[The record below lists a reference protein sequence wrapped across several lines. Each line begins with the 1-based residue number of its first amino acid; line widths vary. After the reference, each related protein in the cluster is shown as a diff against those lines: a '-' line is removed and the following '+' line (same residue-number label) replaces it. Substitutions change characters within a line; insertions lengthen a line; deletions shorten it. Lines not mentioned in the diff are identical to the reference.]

1 MKKRG
6 LRFTLIA
13 VVLLM
18 LAGAVVLLVR
28 SRHVTPEQPVSH
40 PDAPTKPASPTE
52 DMDVVLWLP
61 VLPAPSVYTGKM
73 GGDDYAVFIETSDEH
88 ELKGHYLN
96 LDYDQSD
103 TIAFRLE
110 ALAHHIRYQD
120 EKTDKTVRFRT
131 LNVNADSIMGCMK
144 TGLFSKM
151 SFQFKPYRKPSYC
164 DHENGRYQSRLF
176 DVDEIPDIPFAE
188 VQGYWSELNVSDKAL
203 GDQLKMLR
211 NTLEMRN
218 LSLKMDIYEPRGD
231 TLEWR
236 PLVMLIHGGAFY
248 IGTRKA
254 PAMQAWCRHLASL
267 GYVAASID
275 YRIGFLPTYSGI
287 ERAGYRAIQDAH
299 AAMRYLVENQGVYRI
314 DTSMMFIGGSS
325 AGAITSL
332 NLAYMTNSTRP
343 ETSRRGFMRD
353 DLGGIETEGND
364 LRHTFSVKGVVDMW
378 GALSDIAL
386 LENARTP
393 ILAFHGDRDDI
404 VPYNC
409 DYPFKSGGNIN
420 KAFFN
425 KMYGSSCIVKR
436 ALELGIDARLFTF
449 SGYKHS
455 PHVKADGSLNEN
467 FGFIRDTMSTFFRH
481 ILLPQE
487 PILFGDEGSY
497 SVSCSSPIDSLCWKA
512 DGGLITETEEGG
524 AKVVWIR
531 NAPQHSI
538 SVSGLLPRGIGF
550 TKCKEIYLY

>member
-1 MKKRG
+1 MKKKRG
-6 LRFTLIA
+6 LRLVLIIDA
-13 VVLLM
+13 LLI
-18 LAGAVVLLVR
+18 LAGGVALLLVR
-28 SRHVTPEQPVSH
+28 NRHDTSEQPVS
-40 PDAPTKPASPTE
+40 PTE
-52 DMDVVLWLP
+52 KPITHDENAEVALWLP
-61 VLPAPSVYTGKM
+61 VLPAPSVYLGDMDGKE
-73 GGDDYAVFIETSDEH
+73 YAVFVETSDEH
-88 ELKGHYLN
+88 ELKGHYLS
-96 LDYDQSD
+96 LDHDQSD

-110 ALAHHIRYQD
+110 ALSHRIRYQD
-120 EKTDKTVRFRT
+120 GQLDKTLKFKT
-131 LNVNADSIMGCMK
+131 LNVNADSINGRMK
-144 TGLFSKM
+144 TGFFSKM

-164 DHENGRYQSRLF
+164 DHENGRYRSRMF
-176 DVDEIPDIPFAE
+176 EVEEIPDIPFAD
-188 VQGYWSELNVSDKAL
+188 VQGYWSELDVSDNAL

-211 NTLEMRN
+211 NTLEMRK
-218 LSLKMDIYEPRGD
+218 LSLKMDIYEPHGD

-248 IGTRKA
+248 IGTRKS
-254 PAMQAWCRHLASL
+254 PAVQAWCRHLASL

-275 YRIGFLPTYSGI
+275 YRMGFLPSYSGI

-353 DLGGIETEGND
+353 DLGGIESNGND

-378 GALSDIAL
+378 GALSDLTL

-393 ILAFHGDRDDI
+393 ILAFHGDCDDV
-404 VPYNC
+404 VPYGY
-409 DYPFKSGGNIN
+409 DYPFEAAGRAQ

-455 PHVKADGSLNEN
+455 PHVNADGNLNEN
-467 FGFIRDTMSTFFRH
+467 FNFIRDTMSAFFKH
-481 ILLPQE
+481 VLLPQE
-487 PILFGDEGSY
+487 PALFGEEGY
-497 SVSCSSPIDSLCWKA
+497 FAVSCPSPVDSLCWKA
-512 DGGLITETEEGG
+512 DGGLITKTEEGG
-524 AKVVWIR
+524 AKVVWIS

-550 TKCKEIYLY
+550 TKCKEIHLY